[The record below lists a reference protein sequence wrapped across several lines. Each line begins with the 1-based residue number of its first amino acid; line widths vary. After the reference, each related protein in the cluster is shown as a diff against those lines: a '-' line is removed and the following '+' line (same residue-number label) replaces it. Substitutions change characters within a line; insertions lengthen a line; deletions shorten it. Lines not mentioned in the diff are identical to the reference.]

1 MNKIFGVS
9 LIAVLAVSP
18 LTASAA
24 GTNPTAATSSSEPYL
39 GIDIIDTD
47 RTTTA
52 SAAYVKG
59 AYNATIGAI
68 NAIANT
74 ANSAVQ
80 SVTEGTTNGTI
91 NVDNTEVSVHGL
103 GTAAFT
109 DATAYATNTQ
119 GTKADNAVQTVKING
134 TALTE
139 DANHDVNLTI
149 TTGNTAGTIRVNNT
163 DVAVNG
169 VVTDLT
175 GYATETSVTEK
186 IDNATGSVDNVSL
199 SVSGSVTGSVSG
211 HVPFMVDWGDTTVN
225 TTNIA
230 LVNGTLNNGQI
241 SNGATATGNITGI
254 DIAVASSTYECPY
267 YTSRHGGV
275 WPESPADIGGC
286 TSFVW
291 DDNCIISSW
300 NATDNT
306 WYESGKTNPYCTHN
320 GGAPNQ

>member
-1 MNKIFGVS
+1 MNKIFGIS
-9 LIAVLAVSP
+9 LIAVLTVSP
-18 LTASAA
+18 LTALAE
-24 GTNPTAATSSSEPYL
+24 GTNPTAATTSSEPYL
-39 GIDIIDTD
+39 GMDITD
-47 RTTTA
+47 ADRAAAA

-74 ANSAVQ
+74 ANGAVQ

-109 DATAYATNTQ
+109 DTTAYATNTQ

-134 TALTE
+134 TSLTE

-149 TTGNTAGTIRVNNT
+149 TTGSSAGTIAVNGTN
-163 DVAVNG
+163 VAVNG

-175 GYATETSVTEK
+175 GYATETYVTDE

-211 HVPFMVDWGDTTVN
+211 YIPVWVNWGDTTAN

-254 DIAVASSTYECPY
+254 DIAVTYECPY
-267 YTSRHGGV
+267 EVPDGV
-275 WPESPADIGGC
+275 DYETITPDDIGGC
-286 TSFVW
+286 DQIVVDSGLYCGWVAITSRW
-291 DDNCIISSW
+291 NC
-300 NATDNT
+300 
-306 WYESGKTNPYCTHN
+306 N
-320 GGAPNQ
+320 GGAN